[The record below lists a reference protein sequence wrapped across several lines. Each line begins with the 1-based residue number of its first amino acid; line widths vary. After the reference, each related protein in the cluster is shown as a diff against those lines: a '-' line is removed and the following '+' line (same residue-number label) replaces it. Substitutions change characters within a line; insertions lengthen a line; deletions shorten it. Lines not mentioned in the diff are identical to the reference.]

1 MEKLFR
7 YEMVH
12 GKDVDDES
20 YSGSV
25 KPKTLKPKILNQM
38 NSTKRR
44 DSLASP
50 DDLLFHG
57 NQVNSPKK
65 SIGDSLPS
73 SCDLRF

>member
-1 MEKLFR
+1 MEKIFR

-25 KPKTLKPKILNQM
+25 KPKTLNQM

-57 NQVNSPKK
+57 NQVNSSKK
-65 SIGDSLPS
+65 SLGDSLPPS
-73 SCDLRF
+73 ADLRF